1 MFNQETQGQRTRID
15 DLPALGEELSEEN
28 LRQASGGLNSA
39 IGGLGGGSFWQII
52 IRTYCPASCTANCD
66 TDAYLCD

>member
-1 MFNQETQGQRTRID
+1 MFDHETQGQRTSID

-28 LRQASGGLNSA
+28 LRQASGGLISA
-39 IGGLGGGSFWQII
+39 VGGIGGEFYRII
-52 IRTYCPASCTANCD
+52 VRTYCPASCTLNCD